1 MSAGSYDA
9 GELVKYGVILAK
21 QHRYDDANK
30 VFTRAIQMDNKI
42 EQAYYLR
49 GHARVKLKQLD
60 GAMRDFKRTISLNRQ
75 NDEAYYFLGVLLTKV
90 NDWKKALWC
99 FEEAIKLGNVEAVTQ
114 AERIQQHVAV
124 PASTV
129 DGPPSKLPSQPLKT
143 APSPQKSS
151 EIASTVPPI
160 AQNGNT
166 PQWVGTGTPF
176 TKTDKSAS
184 KAAASLSKTSDLI
197 DTAADILKRFARK
210 YCGPRVEVRETI
222 KKGLFGLGKKV
233 EERITRWRVRVK
245 KSYADDHTGMLGEN
259 LLGASLELSRSPIT
273 IIRVSIPKSN
283 TYRVEL
289 QVEKDIGGMLKHQS
303 TGLHTIWKQD
313 VTADADSLHDA
324 LQVLRSQPYLV
335 SQEGRLVYA
344 EE

>member
-9 GELVKYGVILAK
+9 AELIKYGVILAK

-60 GAMRDFKRTISLNRQ
+60 GAMRDFKRTISLNRE

-114 AERIQQHVAV
+114 AERIQQRVAV
-124 PASTV
+124 PTSTAA
-129 DGPPSKLPSQPLKT
+129 GQKPAPTPRPL
-143 APSPQKSS
+143 SPEQT
-151 EIASTVPPI
+151 ETPL
-160 AQNGNT
+160 AQNGDS
-166 PQWVGTGTPF
+166 PQWVGHGTPF
-176 TKTDKSAS
+176 VSAAKPATQTS
-184 KAAASLSKTSDLI
+184 APPSKTSDLI

-210 YCGPRVEVRETI
+210 YCGPRVEVKETI

-233 EERITRWRVRVK
+233 EERVTRWRVRVK

-283 TYRVEL
+283 VFRVEL
-289 QVEKDIGGMLKHQS
+289 QVEKDMGGMLKHQA
-303 TGLHTIWKQD
+303 TGLHTLWKQD
-313 VTADADSLHDA
+313 VAADPDSLHDA
-324 LQVLRSQPYLV
+324 LQVLRSQPYLA
-335 SQEGRLVYA
+335 SQDGRLVYV
-344 EE
+344 EQ